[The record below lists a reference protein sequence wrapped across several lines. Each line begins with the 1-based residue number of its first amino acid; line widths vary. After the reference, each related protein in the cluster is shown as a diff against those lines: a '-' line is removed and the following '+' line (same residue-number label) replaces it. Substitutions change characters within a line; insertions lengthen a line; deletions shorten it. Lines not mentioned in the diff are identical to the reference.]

1 MQAIIYSNRSQECE
15 RARMLLESVHEDIR
29 EFYLDADFTKTQ
41 FEMEFGGNAEYPQ
54 IAIGLN
60 HRGGLKE
67 TLHYLNNHNYK
78 CSC

>member
-29 EFYLDADFTKTQ
+29 EFYLDDDFTKTQ
-41 FEMEFGGNAEYPQ
+41 FQAEFGGDAEYPQ

-60 HRGGLKE
+60 HRGNLKE
-67 TLHYLNNHNYK
+67 TLQYMKDHDMIH
-78 CSC
+78 

>member
-41 FEMEFGGNAEYPQ
+41 FEMEFGSNAEYPQ
-54 IAIGLN
+54 ISIGLN
-60 HRGGLKE
+60 HRGNLKE
-67 TLHYLNNHNYK
+67 TLKYMSDNGMF
-78 CSC
+78 S